1 MAAIGGKAHGEVA
14 IEEAVCV
21 LRAVFYTRCEG
32 WGQAEGLSIRGMQEE
47 SEARSPASLVGGES
61 WILSRS
67 LRLCEGMAPKTQG
80 EQWISR
86 QNDTRRETPFKANA
100 ALCFVDTG
108 DQGGSDTRRDRSAK
122 A

>member
-1 MAAIGGKAHGEVA
+1 MAAIGGNAHREVA

-21 LRAVFYTRCEG
+21 LRAVFCNRREG
-32 WGQAEGLSIRGMQEE
+32 WRQAKGLSIRWMQEE
-47 SEARSPASLVGGES
+47 SEARGPASLVSGES

-80 EQWISR
+80 EQWISQ
-86 QNDTRRETPFKANA
+86 QNDTRREPPFKPNA
-100 ALCFVDTG
+100 ALRFVDTG
-108 DQGGSDTRRDRSAK
+108 DQSGGDTRRDHSAE

>member
-1 MAAIGGKAHGEVA
+1 M
-14 IEEAVCV
+14 CV
-21 LRAVFYTRCEG
+21 LRAVFCTRRAG
-32 WGQAEGLSIRGMQEE
+32 WRETEGLSIRGMQAE
-47 SEARSPASLVGGES
+47 SETGSSAALVSGES

-80 EQWISR
+80 EQWSYR

-100 ALCFVDTG
+100 ALRFVDTG
-108 DQGGSDTRRDRSAK
+108 DQGGGDTRRDRSAK